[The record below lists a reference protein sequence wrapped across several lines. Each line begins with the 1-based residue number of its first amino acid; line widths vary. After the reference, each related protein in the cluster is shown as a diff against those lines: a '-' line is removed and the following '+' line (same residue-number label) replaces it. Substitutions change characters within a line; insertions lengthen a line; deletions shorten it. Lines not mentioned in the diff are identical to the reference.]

1 MYRIGI
7 DLGGTIIKIGLVH
20 QSQVIAFT
28 KMEAGSQNGLAG
40 SLQRIAG
47 TVNQL
52 LLEKGLQKEQVAGIG
67 IAFPGIVD
75 PRQKKVLSTNKKYDD
90 AGSIDLPAWAAEH
103 WQAPLVID
111 NDARLALVG
120 EWQHGAARGHDDVVM
135 MTIGTGIG
143 TGVVIGGRVLYGAHF
158 QGGSLGGHIT
168 IDLHGRACTC
178 GNRGC
183 VEAMASSAFLPAII
197 ASHEGLSDEFRAMGG
212 DMDFRKLFQLAAAGQ
227 PDAISVR
234 NACMDVWGAALVTY
248 VHAYDPT
255 IIVLGGGI
263 LNSNEVILPYL
274 QEQVKTYAWCPRH
287 EVSLSVAARGDQ
299 AALLGI
305 EYQLLLAEKEIANA

>member
-1 MYRIGI
+1 MYSIGI
-7 DLGGTIIKIGLVH
+7 DLGGTIIKIGLIGR
-20 QSQVIAFT
+20 SQVLAFT
-28 KMEAGSQNGLAG
+28 KMEAGSQNGLG
-40 SLQRIAG
+40 YSLQRITD

-52 LLEKGLQKEQVAGIG
+52 LQTQGLQKTDIAGIG

-90 AGSIDLPAWAAEH
+90 ALTIDLPSWAARN

-120 EWQHGAARGHDDVVM
+120 EWQHGAAKGHDNVVM

-143 TGVVIGGRVLYGAHF
+143 TGVVIDGRVLYGAHF

-168 IDLHGRACTC
+168 VDLHGRTCSC
-178 GNRGC
+178 GNVGC

-197 ASHEGLSDEFRAMGG
+197 AAQEGLSDGFRATGKE
-212 DMDFRKLFQLAAAGQ
+212 MDFRRLFQLAAAGN
-227 PDAISVR
+227 PDALAVR

-263 LNSNEVILPYL
+263 LNSNDVILPYL
-274 QEQVKTYAWCPRH
+274 RQKLKAYAWCPRH
-287 EVSLSVAARGDQ
+287 EVILSVAARGDQ

-305 EYQLLLAEKEIANA
+305 EYQLQQAEK

>member
-7 DLGGTIIKIGLVH
+7 DLGGTIIKIGLIH

-28 KMEAGSQNGLAG
+28 RMEAGSQHGLAG
-40 SLQRIAG
+40 SLQRITD
-47 TVNQL
+47 TVNRL
-52 LLEKGLQKEQVAGIG
+52 LQEHGVQKAQMAGIG

-75 PRQKKVLSTNKKYDD
+75 PHQKKVLSTNKKYDD
-90 AGSIDLPAWAAEH
+90 AGNIDLPAWAAGN

-120 EWQHGAARGHDDVVM
+120 EWQYGAARGHDDVVM

-158 QGGSLGGHIT
+158 QGGSLGGHFT
-168 IDLHGRACTC
+168 IDLHGRDCTC

-197 ASHEGLSDEFRAMGG
+197 ASQEGLSAEFRTMGSE
-212 DMDFRKLFQLAAAGQ
+212 MDFRRLFQLAADGHHEAL
-227 PDAISVR
+227 AVR
-234 NACMDVWGAALVTY
+234 NACLDVWSAALVNY

-255 IIVLGGGI
+255 LIVLGGGI

-274 QEQVKTYAWCPRH
+274 REKVKTYAWCPAH
-287 EVSLSVAARGDQ
+287 EVLLHVAALGDH
-299 AALLGI
+299 AALLGTV
-305 EYQLLLAEKEIANA
+305 YALTQSQK